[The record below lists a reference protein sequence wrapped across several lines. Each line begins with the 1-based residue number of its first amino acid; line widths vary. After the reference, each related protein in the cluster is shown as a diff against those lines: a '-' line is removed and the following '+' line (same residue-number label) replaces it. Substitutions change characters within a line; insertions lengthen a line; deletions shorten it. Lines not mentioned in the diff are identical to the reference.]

1 MSYILDAL
9 KKSEA
14 ERKKAQPKGRARLA
28 LADEAQ
34 ARPPYGAW
42 AGIGFALAALLLAG
56 AYLLGQRQA
65 PAPPVAKPAPQAPA
79 QPAPEPQATV
89 VTAAV
94 EAEPARPAQPAS
106 AAPETGSAARP
117 LAEPAVAAPGA
128 ASEPRLEARP
138 APPAKAPRA
147 EAPEAPQA
155 EAPAEPPAP
164 QRSILRF
171 ADLPSRLQAKVP
183 DLKVSSHL
191 YSSDPGDRMATI
203 NGTPRREG
211 ADLGGGLKLVEVTAS
226 GVLLE
231 IEGRLFALDILEEW
245 NRETR

>member
-14 ERKKAQPKGRARLA
+14 ERKKALRPGKERLA
-28 LADEAQ
+28 LADEAP
-34 ARPPYGAW
+34 ARPPYAAW
-42 AGIGFALAALLLAG
+42 AGIGFALAALLAAG

-65 PAPPVAKPAPQAPA
+65 PAPAPPVAETVPQLPAKPQPQ
-79 QPAPEPQATV
+79 PEPTV
-89 VTAAV
+89 VTAAETPAAIKAG
-94 EAEPARPAQPAS
+94 EAEPS
-106 AAPETGSAARP
+106 
-117 LAEPAVAAPGA
+117 
-128 ASEPRLEARP
+128 
-138 APPAKAPRA
+138 A
-147 EAPEAPQA
+147 EAPP
-155 EAPAEPPAP
+155 EPPAP
-164 QRSILRF
+164 KRSILRF

-211 ADLGGGLKLVEVTAS
+211 ADLGGGLRLVEVTAS

-245 NRETR
+245 NRETTR